1 MFLWVIVAILAEVI
15 GQKRSKERKI
25 LMTFFRLG
33 EDVFKPSVE
42 VGVKRIGADWRV
54 GGFVAP
60 LFVAPEPQ
68 FGVL

>member
-1 MFLWVIVAILAEVI
+1 M
-15 GQKRSKERKI
+15 R
-25 LMTFFRLG
+25 

-60 LFVAPEPQ
+60 LFVAPEPKL
-68 FGVL
+68 GVLSNDGLHGVPAGLGDLLMC